1 LAYLC
6 PKKNYEDMKAK
17 KALIPKSKLWISLTL
32 IFLPILLL
40 FVFREMEYF
49 QEMTDFIKISRIAVC
64 ITFIGMFALFLTQWT
79 KDDGDEMYMQLRL
92 RAVLMAVVTTV
103 GVLLTMSL
111 FDLIFDIDSSF
122 HRGFPLMFLI
132 LFSQILFFGQ
142 QMYKLSNEKED
153 K

>member
-1 LAYLC
+1 
-6 PKKNYEDMKAK
+6 MKAK